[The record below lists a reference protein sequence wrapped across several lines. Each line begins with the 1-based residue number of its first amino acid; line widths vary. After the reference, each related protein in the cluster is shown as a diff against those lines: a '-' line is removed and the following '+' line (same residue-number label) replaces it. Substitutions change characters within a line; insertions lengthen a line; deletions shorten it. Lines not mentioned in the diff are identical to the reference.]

1 MCAKIT
7 EQIFGTDILKC
18 AVRYKKEPVMKFTD
32 RNYFPDMTKID
43 ERAVKGAS
51 LNRGRIIFH
60 SDLNNF
66 YASVECA
73 INPSLRGHPVAVC
86 GSSEQ
91 RHGIILA
98 KNNLAKSY
106 GVKTAEAIWQAKNKC
121 PDLVLVEA
129 DYEKYSKY
137 SKLARKI
144 YYDYT
149 DKVEPFGA
157 DEAWLDVSGYRGV
170 NNFEDAGHL
179 ADSIRNRIF
188 SELGLTVSIGV
199 SYNKVFAK
207 LASDYKKPNATT
219 VFSPDK
225 YGEII
230 AKLPASDMIYV
241 GKSTNAALSNFG
253 VHTIGQ
259 VASLNEAFMKTAF
272 GKCGV
277 TLLRNARGEDVSPVV
292 SGWEFEEIKSI
303 GNSLTCHRDL
313 ENDSDVRMMC
323 YMLAESVG
331 TRLRNHGLKCS
342 VVQIS
347 IRESDLKTHEHQ
359 ATLSEPTDC
368 TKIIAQTAYEI
379 FDSVYDWHTS
389 VRSIGIRG
397 SCLCRADTP
406 VQLSI
411 FDSEREKN
419 ERNSKIDKTVDSIRG
434 RFGNS
439 LLQRAVVMCDSKLTG
454 ACVKEKL

>member
-1 MCAKIT
+1 MCGKIT
-7 EQIFGTDILKC
+7 EQIFRTNIQTD
-18 AVRYKKEPVMKFTD
+18 VSNYRKEPLMKFTD
-32 RNYFPDMTKID
+32 RIYFSDMSKID
-43 ERAVKGAS
+43 KRAINGVN

-73 INPSLRGHPVAVC
+73 LDPSLRGHPVAVC
-86 GSSEQ
+86 GSSEL

-106 GVKTAEAIWQAKNKC
+106 GVKTAEAIWQAKKKC
-121 PDLVLVEA
+121 PDLVLVPA

-157 DEAWLDVSGYRGV
+157 DEAWLDVSGYSGV
-170 NNFEDAGHL
+170 HNFEDAGHL

-207 LASDYKKPNATT
+207 LASDYKKPDATT

-230 AKLPASDMIYV
+230 ANLPASDMIYV
-241 GKSTNAALSNFG
+241 GKSTRAALSNFG

-259 VASLNEAFMKTAF
+259 IASLNESFMKTAF
-272 GKCGV
+272 GKVGV
-277 TLLRNARGEDVSPVV
+277 GLLKNARGEDVSPVV
-292 SGWEFEEIKSI
+292 SEWEFEGIKSI
-303 GNSLTCHRDL
+303 GNSLTCPRDL

-331 TRLRNHGLKCS
+331 ARLRCHGLKCS

-359 ATLSEPTDC
+359 TTLSEPTDC
-368 TKIIAQTAYEI
+368 TKIIAETAYKI
-379 FDSVYDWHTS
+379 FNSVYDWHTS

-406 VQLSI
+406 IQLSI
-411 FDSEREKN
+411 FDYERERN

-439 LLQRAVVMCDSKLTG
+439 SLQRAVVMCDTRLTG
-454 ACVKEKL
+454 ACVKERL